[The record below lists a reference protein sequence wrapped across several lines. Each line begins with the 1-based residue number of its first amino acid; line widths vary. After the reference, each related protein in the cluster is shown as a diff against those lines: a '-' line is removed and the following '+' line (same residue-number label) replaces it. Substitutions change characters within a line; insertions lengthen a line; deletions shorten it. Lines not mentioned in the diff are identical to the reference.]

1 MRLDCCWTSEV
12 DAMNDIPNDQD
23 FPTGARPVVV
33 QRSNHSLN
41 RQQSNRSRGQTVM
54 PRMLELASGRWARI
68 AFVLALIV
76 SVFIVPAAMRVS
88 ATGTN
93 CVTTNTGTYTITPC
107 ITAPLDGATISGAV
121 TVSADNGSPTGANP
135 GIAKYIFYLTPI
147 NQPTP
152 QYLLTDYVSP
162 YSFTLPSNKFVDGT
176 YSLAVVAL
184 MKDGT
189 TSNPSSS
196 ITITLNNGV
205 TTQPAPQNTF
215 APTTGTTP

>member
-1 MRLDCCWTSEV
+1 MKTWNNFFNAQKLVSFR
-12 DAMNDIPNDQD
+12 
-23 FPTGARPVVV
+23 
-33 QRSNHSLN
+33 
-41 RQQSNRSRGQTVM
+41 
-54 PRMLELASGRWARI
+54 
-68 AFVLALIV
+68 VLVALIV
-76 SVFIVPAAMRVS
+76 LTNLVAAPFQPTVL
-88 ATGTN
+88 AAGTN
-93 CVTTNTGTYTITPC
+93 CITTNTGTYTITPC

-196 ITITLNNGV
+196 ITI
-205 TTQPAPQNTF
+205 
-215 APTTGTTP
+215 